1 MAEITFLHEDRADMI
16 IEINLIRNGRLLI
29 AAGGKNGDGKDHQE
43 CKPGGFSGKALHA
56 IVNELEYR
64 ISEPDRKMNIPI
76 FRDITMKI
84 GAGGSW
90 PDELEKLMIY
100 SFVVSYDL
108 TGFP

>member
-1 MAEITFLHEDRADMI
+1 
-16 IEINLIRNGRLLI
+16 
-29 AAGGKNGDGKDHQE
+29 
-43 CKPGGFSGKALHA
+43 LHA

-76 FRDITMKI
+76 FRDIAMKI

>member
-1 MAEITFLHEDRADMI
+1 
-16 IEINLIRNGRLLI
+16 
-29 AAGGKNGDGKDHQE
+29 
-43 CKPGGFSGKALHA
+43 
-56 IVNELEYR
+56 
-64 ISEPDRKMNIPI
+64 MNIPI
-76 FRDITMKI
+76 FRDIAMKI